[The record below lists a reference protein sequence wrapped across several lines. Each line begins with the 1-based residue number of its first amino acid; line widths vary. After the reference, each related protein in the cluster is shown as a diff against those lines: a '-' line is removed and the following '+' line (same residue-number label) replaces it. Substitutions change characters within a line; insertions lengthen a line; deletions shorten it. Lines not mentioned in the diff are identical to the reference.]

1 MASAIPSWAVKLIE
15 DMGELKGIN
24 QQILEQTQKTNGRVT
39 KLESRVDVIE
49 SKNDTAAGA
58 KAIKSSFWNHCWD
71 IGKIAMGALVGLL
84 VGGLKK

>member
-39 KLESRVDVIE
+39 SLEKKVDVLE

-58 KAIKSSFWNHCWD
+58 KAVKSSFWNHCWD
-71 IGKIAMGALVGLL
+71 VGKIAIGAGIGLL
-84 VGGLKK
+84 AGGLKK